1 MAAYTGHTSI
11 CVTDMDRSIAFYC
24 DVMGL
29 RVSKDFGTIPA
40 ESLTRD
46 DASKMR
52 IVLLA
57 AEDGLECVELFQFFD
72 VEQRR
77 MEGNVRHED
86 FWSSHVALL
95 YDNIDEAYQKVV
107 DAGVEI
113 DIPLC
118 ESDGYR
124 FSYVFDPD
132 GYMVELVEK

>member
-11 CVTDMDRSIAFYC
+11 CVIDMDRSIDFYC
-24 DVMGL
+24 NVLGL
-29 RVSKDFGTIPA
+29 RVSKDFGVIPA
-40 ESLTRD
+40 KSLTRD
-46 DASKMR
+46 EESKMR

-57 AEDGLECVELFQFFD
+57 AEDGLECVELFQFFNI
-72 VEQRR
+72 EQRR
-77 MEGNVRHED
+77 MEGKVKHED

-107 DAGVEI
+107 DAGTEI

-118 ESDGYR
+118 GSSGYR

-132 GYMVELVEK
+132 GYMVELIEK